1 MGVLLQFQGIPYAAI
16 IRYGKGVKKGIE
28 GLTSERDGYTIAA
41 FKFTCAGI
49 MNLRKLLVR
58 DVISL
63 DLQGNTKDEIIQ
75 EMLDLLEQAGK
86 LNNRKAAEKA
96 ILDREKKMSTG
107 MQNGIAIPHGK
118 TDTVD
123 SLIVAI
129 GVKKDGVDFESLD
142 GQPSVFFIMTLSP
155 ANRTGPHI
163 QFLAEI
169 SRQLNDPHVRERIL
183 AAGNKD
189 DVITILAGSGA

>member
-1 MGVLLQFQGIPYAAI
+1 
-16 IRYGKGVKKGIE
+16 
-28 GLTSERDGYTIAA
+28 
-41 FKFTCAGI
+41 

-58 DVISL
+58 EVISL
-63 DLQGNTKDEIIQ
+63 DLKGTSKEEIIQ

-96 ILDREKKMSTG
+96 ILDRERKMSTG

-118 TDTVD
+118 TDSVE
-123 SLIVAI
+123 SLIVSI
-129 GVKKDGVDFESLD
+129 GLKKEGVDFESLD
-142 GQPSVFFIMTLSP
+142 GKPSVFFIMTLSP

-169 SRQLNDPHVRERIL
+169 SRQLSDPSIREKIL
-183 AAGNKD
+183 AAQNKD
-189 DVITILAGSGA
+189 DVITILAGTSG